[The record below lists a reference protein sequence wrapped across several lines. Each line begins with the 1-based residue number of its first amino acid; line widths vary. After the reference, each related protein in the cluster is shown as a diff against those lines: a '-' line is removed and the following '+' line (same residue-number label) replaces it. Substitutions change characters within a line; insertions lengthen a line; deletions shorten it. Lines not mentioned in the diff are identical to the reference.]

1 MFDTFRSWSQLI
13 PCCLRNSISLA
24 LIIIHYIFPNRR
36 PRLLTFY
43 KWQSTL
49 HSTMEPQKSR
59 GNRLLVFALLI
70 NLILTITSVGTVIY
84 KLKILENQVLQLQSR
99 PSVVLQ
105 TETSNNGDDEEREL
119 TQRRKREYESFG
131 EAKSCISCRSACM
144 QLFGLGAS
152 ARVCLLRYLKSY
164 SQQCMVVFP
173 T

>member
-1 MFDTFRSWSQLI
+1 
-13 PCCLRNSISLA
+13 
-24 LIIIHYIFPNRR
+24 
-36 PRLLTFY
+36 
-43 KWQSTL
+43 
-49 HSTMEPQKSR
+49 MEPQKSR

-70 NLILTITSVGTVIY
+70 NLVLTITSVGTVIY
-84 KLKILENQVLQLQSR
+84 KLQILENQVLQLQSR

-131 EAKSCISCRSACM
+131 EAKSCISCHNACM

-152 ARVCLLRYLKSY
+152 AKVCLLRYLKSY